1 MRPLGTTKRKTGYEA
16 QLCVRREI
24 ISLGMYDTAE
34 QAHEIWKIA
43 KANKDLYN
51 RENKDWFRDTIIAY
65 EAYRRLRD
73 NSVGYSK
80 IGNRYRVY
88 ISKNYVKI
96 YMGTFDS
103 ELKASRVYETAKGLL
118 DKFRGNVEQ
127 WRQLVTAKAL
137 T

>member
-1 MRPLGTTKRKTGYEA
+1 MKLTGTTRRKTGYEA

-24 ISLGMYDTAE
+24 LSLGMYDTAE

-51 RENKDWFRDTIIAY
+51 KENKDWFRNEIIAY

-73 NSVGYSK
+73 NSAGYSK
-80 IGNRYRVY
+80 IGNKYRVY
-88 ISKNYVKI
+88 ICKDYVKL
-96 YMGTFDS
+96 YLGTFDS
-103 ELKASRVYETAKGLL
+103 ELKASRVYETAKELL
-118 DKFRGNVEQ
+118 DKFRGNREQ

-137 T
+137 A